1 VSGKVFLIGAGPGSV
16 DLLTLRAARVL
27 ENADVVLYDALV
39 GPDILRLTKTNAR
52 LINVG
57 KRCGKKALSQEDI
70 NALLVYWARTGDV
83 VVRLKGGD
91 PGIFG
96 RAAEEAA
103 ELREAGIQFEVVPG
117 VTAACSAAAAAG
129 ISLTDRHVASQVV
142 FATAHHSDEN
152 SERRFASAAREGRTL
167 VLYMPGHD
175 YQRIFEELVQAG
187 LAADTPCV
195 VVSRIASPDQEVLWT
210 DLRALALH
218 PELPSPSVLII
229 GEVAR
234 RRSAVVEVDDQLST
248 WTATVVQ
255 QYLADEADSQQQ
267 LSA

>member
-1 VSGKVFLIGAGPGSV
+1 MSAKVFLVGAGPGSV
-16 DLLTLRAARVL
+16 DLLTLRAARVI
-27 ENADVVLYDALV
+27 ESADVILYDALI
-39 GPDILRLTKTNAR
+39 GTDILQLAKPNAR

-70 NALLVYWARTGDV
+70 NDMLVYWARSGDV

-96 RAAEEAA
+96 RATEEATA
-103 ELREAGIQFEVVPG
+103 LRDAHLEFEVIPG

-129 ISLTDRHVASQVV
+129 ISLTDRAVASQVV

-152 SERRFASAAREGRTL
+152 SERNFAGAAREGRTL

-175 YQRIFEELVQAG
+175 YDRIVGELRRAG
-187 LAADTPCV
+187 VAADTPCV
-195 VVSRIASPDQEVLWT
+195 VVSKIATPDQQVTWT
-210 DLRALALH
+210 DLRSLATH
-218 PELPSPSVLII
+218 QALPSPSVLII

-234 RRSAVVEVDDQLST
+234 HH
-248 WTATVVQ
+248 
-255 QYLADEADSQQQ
+255 SQQDSDASSIAAWS
-267 LSA
+267 LAARDHWAHSEDDRKITA

>member
-1 VSGKVFLIGAGPGSV
+1 VSGKVFLVGAGPGSV
-16 DLLTLRAARVL
+16 DLLTLRAVRAI
-27 ENADVVLYDALV
+27 EDADVVLYDALI
-39 GPDILRLTKTNAR
+39 GTDILQMARPNSR

-70 NALLVYWARTGDV
+70 NALLVYWARSGDV

-91 PGIFG
+91 PGVFG

-103 ELREAGIQFEVVPG
+103 ALRSAGMEFEIVPG

-129 ISLTDRHVASQVV
+129 ISLTDRNAASQVV

-152 SERRFASAAREGRTL
+152 SSRSFASAACEGRTL

-175 YQRIFEELVQAG
+175 YERIFSELHEAG
-187 LAADTPCV
+187 LSGETPCV
-195 VVSRIASPDQEVLWT
+195 VVSKIAREDQQVTWS
-210 DLRALALH
+210 DLRSLAAYA
-218 PELPSPSVLII
+218 PLPSPSVLII

-234 RRSAVVEVDDQLST
+234 QLGQQAPVAEWSEAAVQRFWREEEPARQII
-248 WTATVVQ
+248 A
-255 QYLADEADSQQQ
+255 
-267 LSA
+267 

>member
-1 VSGKVFLIGAGPGSV
+1 VTAKVFLVGAGPGSV
-16 DLLTLRAARVL
+16 DLLTLRAARII
-27 ENADVVLYDALV
+27 ENADVILYDALI
-39 GPDILRLTKTNAR
+39 GTDILELARPNTR

-70 NALLVYWARTGDV
+70 NALLVYWARSGDT

-91 PGIFG
+91 PGVFG

-103 ELREAGIQFEVVPG
+103 GLRQAGITFEVVPG

-129 ISLTDRHVASQVV
+129 ISLTDREVASQVI

-152 SERRFASAAREGRTL
+152 SSRNFASAASEGRTL

-175 YQRIFEELVQAG
+175 YERIFADLREAG
-187 LAADTPCV
+187 LGGDTPCV
-195 VVSRIASPDQEVLWT
+195 VVSKIARADQQVTWS
-210 DLRALALH
+210 DLRSLAGQAA
-218 PELPSPSVLII
+218 LPSPSVLII

-234 RRSAVVEVDDQLST
+234 QPEQQAAVTQWSQVAVRQFWLEKDHDQQI
-248 WTATVVQ
+248 TA
-255 QYLADEADSQQQ
+255 
-267 LSA
+267 

>member
-1 VSGKVFLIGAGPGSV
+1 MSGKVFLVGAGPGSV

-27 ENADVVLYDALV
+27 ESADVILYDALI
-39 GPDILRLTKTNAR
+39 GTDILQLAQLNAR

-57 KRCGKKALSQEDI
+57 KRCGKKALAQEDI
-70 NALLVYWARTGDV
+70 NALLVYWARSGDV

-91 PGIFG
+91 PGVFG
-96 RAAEEAA
+96 RGAEEAA
-103 ELREAGIQFEVVPG
+103 ALRAAHIDFEIIPG

-129 ISLTDRHVASQVV
+129 ISLTDRNVASQVM

-152 SERRFASAAREGRTL
+152 ADRNFASAAREGRTL

-175 YQRIFEELVQAG
+175 YERIYSDLRQAG

-195 VVSRIASPDQEVLWT
+195 VVSKIASVDQQVTWT
-210 DLRALALH
+210 NLYALISHAA
-218 PELPSPSVLII
+218 LPSPSVLIV

-234 RRSAVVEVDDQLST
+234 QPAVEGGDQTGISGLLAAARQQYWTPDDDQL
-248 WTATVVQ
+248 TA
-255 QYLADEADSQQQ
+255 
-267 LSA
+267 